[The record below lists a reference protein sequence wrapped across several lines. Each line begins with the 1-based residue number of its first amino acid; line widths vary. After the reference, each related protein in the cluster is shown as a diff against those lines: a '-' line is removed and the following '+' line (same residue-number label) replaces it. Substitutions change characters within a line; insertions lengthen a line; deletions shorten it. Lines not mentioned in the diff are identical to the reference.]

1 LNKKGAYLHGEQ
13 FEDKNDHII
22 GYRRNGTPIYRMAGG
37 AWGDPAVTR
46 LRRQADQSIAYAT
59 GVNTPQTL
67 QHVGLLKRLRLI
79 TSLNITNVVGNG
91 AVVQDSQGPWNLFA
105 NLLIR
110 VSGLDLL
117 YQVSGWGLYLIN
129 LVNGYQWA
137 PNSSGV
143 ATANTANQQT
153 TTASVFAFPVAGA
166 QAAQTLLFSLDLPFT
181 APLLG
186 FEDLGLWL
194 IQNETVNMEVVPTYN
209 ALGGAT
215 LLQQPYVLT
224 GTATATVNSGSTAL
238 WREFYGVPQRQED
251 MPPLGYVHQWE
262 EQFNAIT
269 GSQVDI
275 DHQRGGVLLRLL
287 YQIDDAD
294 STGGGNNV
302 LAGITNPNVTS
313 IEFKYDANDTPFDED
328 VTSILERQRELYGR
342 DLPQG
347 AFTHDFFSQTKTM
360 QDSYNTE
367 NYINIKTR
375 FRFAKA
381 LVAGSRIRTIRER
394 LLPVVL
400 NTTQ

>member
-1 LNKKGAYLHGEQ
+1 
-13 FEDKNDHII
+13 
-22 GYRRNGTPIYRMAGG
+22 
-37 AWGDPAVTR
+37 
-46 LRRQADQSIAYAT
+46 
-59 GVNTPQTL
+59 
-67 QHVGLLKRLRLI
+67 LI
-79 TSLNITNVVGNG
+79 TSLNITNVLNG
-91 AVVQDSQGPWNLFA
+91 GTSVQDTQGPWNLFS

-129 LVNGYQWA
+129 LVNNYQFA
-137 PNSSGV
+137 PNSSGI

-153 TTASVFAFPVAGA
+153 VTTDVFTYPVAGA
-166 QAAQTLLFSLDLPFT
+166 IGPATLLFALDLPFT

-194 IQNETVNMEVVPTYN
+194 IQNETVNMEVVPTFAN
-209 ALGGAT
+209 LGGAT
-215 LLQQPYVLT
+215 NLNQPYVLT
-224 GTATATVNSGSTAL
+224 GAATATVNSGATAI

-294 STGGGNNV
+294 STGGGANV

-328 VTSILERQRELYGR
+328 VTSILARQRELYGR
-342 DLPQG
+342 DLPAG
-347 AFTHDFFSQTKTM
+347 TFTHDFFSQTKTM

-367 NYINIKTR
+367 SYINIKTR
-375 FRFAKA
+375 FRFAKS

-394 LLPVVL
+394 LLPVFL

>member
-1 LNKKGAYLHGEQ
+1 
-13 FEDKNDHII
+13 
-22 GYRRNGTPIYRMAGG
+22 M

-46 LRRQADQSIAYAT
+46 LRRQADQSISYAT

-79 TSLNITNVVGNG
+79 TSLNITNVLNG
-91 AVVQDSQGPWNLFA
+91 GTSVQDTQGPWNLFS

-129 LVNGYQWA
+129 LVNGFQFA

-143 ATANTANQQT
+143 ATVNTANQQT
-153 TTASVFAFPVAGA
+153 LGTSVFTYPVAGA
-166 QAAQTLLFSLDLPFT
+166 IGPATLLFALDLPFT

-194 IQNETVNMEVVPTYN
+194 IQNETVNMEVVPTYAN
-209 ALGGAT
+209 LGGAT
-215 LLQQPYVLT
+215 NLNQPYVLT
-224 GTATATVNSGSTAL
+224 GAATATVNSGATAL

-294 STGGGNNV
+294 TVGNGSNV
-302 LAGITNPNVTS
+302 LGGITNANVTS

-328 VTSILERQRELYGR
+328 VTSILARQRELYGR

-347 AFTHDFFSQTKTM
+347 SFAHDFFSQTKTM

-375 FRFAKA
+375 FRFAKS
-381 LVAGSRIRTIRER
+381 LIAGSRIRTIRER

>member
-1 LNKKGAYLHGEQ
+1 M
-13 FEDKNDHII
+13 
-22 GYRRNGTPIYRMAGG
+22 P
-37 AWGDPAVTR
+37 WGDPGVTR
-46 LRRQADQSIAYAT
+46 LRRQADQSITYAT

-67 QHVGLLKRLRLI
+67 QHVGLLKKLRLI
-79 TSLNITNVVGNG
+79 TSLNVTNVVGNG
-91 AVVQDSQGPWNLFA
+91 AVVQDTQGPWNLFA
-105 NLLIR
+105 NMMIR

-117 YQVSGWGLYLIN
+117 FQVSGWGLYLIN
-129 LVNGYQWA
+129 LINNYQYA
-137 PNSSGV
+137 PNAAGI

-153 TTASVFAFPVAGA
+153 VATDIFSYPAAGA
-166 QAAQTLLFSLDLPFT
+166 QAAQTLLFNLDLPFT

-209 ALGGAT
+209 ALGGANN
-215 LLQQPYVLT
+215 LQQPYVLT
-224 GTATATVNSGSTAL
+224 GTATATVNSGNTAV
-238 WREFYGVPQRQED
+238 WRDFYGVPSQQSD

-269 GSQVDI
+269 GNQVDI
-275 DHQRGGVLLRLL
+275 DHQRGGVLLRLI

-302 LAGITNPNVTS
+302 LAGITNANVNG
-313 IEFKYDANDTPFDED
+313 IEFKYDANDTPFDE
-328 VTSILERQRELYGR
+328 SAAEILARQRELYGR
-342 DLPQG
+342 DLPVG
-347 AFTHDFFSQTKTM
+347 TFTHDFFSQTKTL

-367 NYINIKTR
+367 AYINVKTR

-400 NTTQ
+400 NTTG

>member
-1 LNKKGAYLHGEQ
+1 
-13 FEDKNDHII
+13 
-22 GYRRNGTPIYRMAGG
+22 M

-46 LRRQADQSIAYAT
+46 LRRQADQSINYAV

-79 TSLNITNVVGNG
+79 NSLNITNVLNG
-91 AVVQDSQGPWNLFA
+91 GTCVQDVQGPWNLFA

-129 LVNGYQWA
+129 LVTNYQYA
-137 PNSSGV
+137 PNSSGI
-143 ATANTANQQT
+143 ATANTANQQE
-153 TTASVFAFPVAGA
+153 TATDIFSYPAAGA
-166 QAAQTLLFSLDLPFT
+166 QAAQTLLFNLDLPFT
-181 APLLG
+181 APMLG

-194 IQNETVNMEVVPTYN
+194 IQNETVNMEVVPTYA
-209 ALGGAT
+209 ALGSLTA
-215 LLQQPYVLT
+215 LNSPYLLT
-224 GTATATVNSGSTAL
+224 GAATATVNSGSTAI
-238 WREFYGVPQRQED
+238 WREFYGVPAQAAD

-262 EQFNAIT
+262 EQFTAIT

-275 DHQRGGVLLRLL
+275 DHQRGGVLLRLV

-302 LAGITNPNVTS
+302 LAGITAANVS
-313 IEFKYDANDTPFDED
+313 GIEFKYDANDTPFDQ
-328 VTSILERQRELYGR
+328 SAQALLAGQRERYGR

-347 AFTHDFFSQTKTM
+347 AYAHDFFSDTKTL
-360 QDSYNTE
+360 QDTYNTE

-381 LVAGSRIRTIRER
+381 LIAGSRIRTIRER
-394 LLPVVL
+394 LLPVVV
-400 NTTQ
+400 NTMG

>member
-1 LNKKGAYLHGEQ
+1 
-13 FEDKNDHII
+13 
-22 GYRRNGTPIYRMAGG
+22 M

-46 LRRQADQSIAYAT
+46 LRRQADSSIIYAV

-67 QHVGLLKRLRLI
+67 QHVGLLKKLRLI
-79 TSLNITNVVGNG
+79 ASLNITNVLNAGTS
-91 AVVQDSQGPWNLFA
+91 VQDEQGPWNLFS
-105 NLLIR
+105 NMMIR

-129 LVNGYQWA
+129 LVNGYQQA
-137 PNSSGV
+137 PNAPGV
-143 ATANTANQQT
+143 ATSNTANQQA
-153 TTASVFAFPVAGA
+153 TATDVFSYPAAAA
-166 QAAQTLLFSLDLPFT
+166 QTAQTLLFNLDLPFT

-194 IQNETVNMEVVPTYN
+194 IQNETVNMEVVPTFN
-209 ALGGAT
+209 ALGGANN
-215 LLQQPYVLT
+215 LQQPYVLT
-224 GTATATVNSGSTAL
+224 GAATATVNSGNVAI
-238 WREFYGVPQRQED
+238 WRDFYGVPQNQAD

-269 GSQVDI
+269 GNQVDI
-275 DHQRGGVLLRLL
+275 DHQRGGVLLRLI

-294 STGGGNNV
+294 SVGNGGNV
-302 LAGITNPNVTS
+302 LAGILNANVNG
-313 IEFKYDANDTPFDED
+313 IEYKYDANDTPFGES
-328 VTSILERQRELYGR
+328 VTQILSRQRELYGR

-347 AFTHDFFSQTKTM
+347 TFTHDFFSQTKTL
-360 QDSYNTE
+360 QDTYNTE

-381 LVAGSRIRTIRER
+381 MVAGSRIRTIRER

-400 NTTQ
+400 NTTG

>member
-1 LNKKGAYLHGEQ
+1 M
-13 FEDKNDHII
+13 
-22 GYRRNGTPIYRMAGG
+22 P
-37 AWGDPAVTR
+37 WGDPAVTR
-46 LRRQADQSIAYAT
+46 LRRQADQSITYAT

-67 QHVGLLKRLRLI
+67 QHVGLLKKLRLI
-79 TSLNITNVVGNG
+79 TGLTFSNTLNAGT
-91 AVVQDSQGPWNLFA
+91 AVQDQQGPWNLFA
-105 NLLIR
+105 NMLIR

-117 YQVSGWGLYLIN
+117 FQVSGWGLYLIN
-129 LVNGYQWA
+129 LVNNYQFA
-137 PNSSGV
+137 PNAAGI
-143 ATANTANQQT
+143 ATANTANQQGDPLN
-153 TTASVFAFPVAGA
+153 VFSYPAAGA
-166 QAAQTLLFSLDLPFT
+166 QVGAALLFNLDLPFT

-209 ALGGAT
+209 LLGGAT
-215 LLQQPYVLT
+215 NLQQPYVLT
-224 GTATATVNSGSTAL
+224 GAAVSTVAAGNTAL
-238 WREFYGVPQRQED
+238 WREFYGVPQQGPD

-262 EQFNAIT
+262 EQFTAIT
-269 GSQVDI
+269 GLQQDI
-275 DHQRGGVLLRLL
+275 DHQRGGVLLRLI

-294 STGGGNNV
+294 SNSNGGNV
-302 LAGITNPNVTS
+302 LAGILAPNVAE
-313 IEFKYDANDTPFDED
+313 IAFKYDANDTPFDED
-328 VTSILERQRELYGR
+328 APSILARHRELYGR

-347 AFTHDFFSQTKTM
+347 TYTHDFFSQTKTL

-400 NTTQ
+400 NTTA

>member
-1 LNKKGAYLHGEQ
+1 
-13 FEDKNDHII
+13 
-22 GYRRNGTPIYRMAGG
+22 M
-37 AWGDPAVTR
+37 AWGDPSVTR
-46 LRRQADQSIAYAT
+46 LRRQADQSITYAT

-79 TSLNITNVVGNG
+79 TSLNITNAVGNG
-91 AVVQDSQGPWNLFA
+91 TVVQDTQGPWNLFA
-105 NLLIR
+105 NMLIR

-129 LVNGYQWA
+129 LINSYQYA
-137 PNSSGV
+137 PNSSGI
-143 ATANTANQQT
+143 ATVNTANQQT
-153 TTASVFAFPVAGA
+153 TTASVYNYPVAGA
-166 QAAQTLLFSLDLPFT
+166 QAAVNLLFSLDLPFT
-181 APLLG
+181 APMLG

-209 ALGGAT
+209 ALGGAN
-215 LLQQPYVLT
+215 LLAQPYILT
-224 GTATATVNSGSTAL
+224 GTATAVVNSGATAL

-269 GSQVDI
+269 GTQVDI
-275 DHQRGGVLLRLL
+275 DHQRGGVLLRLI
-287 YQIDDAD
+287 YQIDDAA
-294 STGGGNNV
+294 
-302 LAGITNPNVTS
+302 AGATALVGLPNVDLTS

-328 VTSILERQRELYGR
+328 ATSILARQRELYGR

-347 AFTHDFFSQTKTM
+347 TFTHDFFSQTKTL

-367 NYINIKTR
+367 SYINLKTR
-375 FRFAKA
+375 FRFGKSMA
-381 LVAGSRIRTIRER
+381 AGSRIRTIRER

-400 NTTQ
+400 NTTS

>member
-1 LNKKGAYLHGEQ
+1 M
-13 FEDKNDHII
+13 
-22 GYRRNGTPIYRMAGG
+22 P
-37 AWGDPAVTR
+37 WGDPAVTR
-46 LRRQADQSIAYAT
+46 LRRQADQSITYAT

-79 TSLNITNVVGNG
+79 TSLNISNTLNG
-91 AVVQDSQGPWNLFA
+91 GTSVQDAQGPWNLFA

-129 LVNGYQWA
+129 LINSYQYA

-143 ATANTANQQT
+143 VTVNTANQQT
-153 TTASVFAFPVAGA
+153 TTASLYNYPIAGA
-166 QAAQTLLFSLDLPFT
+166 QVGATLLFSLDLPFT

-209 ALGGAT
+209 ALGGLST
-215 LLQQPYVLT
+215 HQQPYVLT
-224 GTATATVNSGSTAL
+224 GAATAVVNSGATAL

-262 EQFNAIT
+262 EQFNSVT
-269 GSQVDI
+269 GSQIDI
-275 DHQRGGVLLRLL
+275 DHQRGGVLLRLI
-287 YQIDDAD
+287 YQIDDAA
-294 STGGGNNV
+294 
-302 LAGITNPNVTS
+302 AGATALVGIPNADVTS

-347 AFTHDFFSQTKTM
+347 TFTHDFFSQTKTL

-367 NYINIKTR
+367 SYINVKTR
-375 FRFAKA
+375 FRFGKSLA
-381 LVAGSRIRTIRER
+381 AGSRIRTIRER

-400 NTTQ
+400 NTTG

>member
-1 LNKKGAYLHGEQ
+1 M
-13 FEDKNDHII
+13 
-22 GYRRNGTPIYRMAGG
+22 P
-37 AWGDPAVTR
+37 WGDPAVTR
-46 LRRQADQSIAYAT
+46 LRRQADQSIIYAT

-67 QHVGLLKRLRLI
+67 QHVGLLKKLRLI
-79 TSLNITNVVGNG
+79 TALNISNVLGG
-91 AVVQDSQGPWNLFA
+91 GTSVQSSQGPWNLFS

-129 LVNGYQWA
+129 LVINQQYA
-137 PNSSGV
+137 PNAPGV
-143 ATANTANQQT
+143 ATQNTVNQQEDPLDVFNYPSYGAIT
-153 TTASVFAFPVAGA
+153 TQP
-166 QAAQTLLFSLDLPFT
+166 LLFNLDLPFT

-209 ALGGAT
+209 LLGGAD

-224 GTATATVNSGSTAL
+224 GAATSAVNSGSTAL
-238 WREFYGVPQRQED
+238 WREFYGVPQSQAD

-262 EQFNAIT
+262 EQYNAVT
-269 GSQVDI
+269 GTQIDV

-294 STGGGNNV
+294 SVGDGSNV
-302 LAGITNPNVTS
+302 FAGILAANVAQ
-313 IEFKYDANDTPFDED
+313 IAFKYDANDTPFDED
-328 VTSILERQRELYGR
+328 APSILARQRELYER

-347 AFTHDFFSQTKTM
+347 TYTHDFFSQTKTL

-367 NYINIKTR
+367 NYINVKTR
-375 FRFAKA
+375 FRFGKT
-381 LVAGSRIRTIRER
+381 LIAGSRIRTIRER

-400 NTTQ
+400 NTTS